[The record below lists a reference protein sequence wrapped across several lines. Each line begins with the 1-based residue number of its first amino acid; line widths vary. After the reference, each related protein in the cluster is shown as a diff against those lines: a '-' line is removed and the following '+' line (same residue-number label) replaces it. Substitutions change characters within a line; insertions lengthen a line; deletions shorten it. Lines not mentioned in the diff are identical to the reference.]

1 MPGTGLG
8 APSRPCSV
16 LFTETSLA
24 GRVMGMVR
32 NPLPPAE
39 ARVKGRNVS
48 TALVTTSDYS
58 RCLTSVKSN
67 PLHDAQFVMP

>member
-48 TALVTTSDYS
+48 LVENYVVVV
-58 RCLTSVKSN
+58 LNIKS
-67 PLHDAQFVMP
+67 

>member
-48 TALVTTSDYS
+48 TALVTTSD
-58 RCLTSVKSN
+58 
-67 PLHDAQFVMP
+67 